1 MTLILASAS
10 ATRAKMLRDAGVTVE
25 IVPSGVDED
34 AIKRTYRA
42 EGRPASDLVIA
53 LAEAKAQAVNREGLV
68 LGSDQ
73 VLNFNGEVFDKPN
86 DMAAARAQMQ
96 SLRGQTHELLSAAV
110 LIENGE
116 TVWQSVGRATLTMRD
131 FTEDF
136 LDTYLAAEGE
146 AVLWTVGGYRIEG
159 IGAQLFER
167 VEGDYFTILG
177 LPLLDVLKAL
187 RGKGVITT

>member
-42 EGRPASDLVIA
+42 EGRPASDLAIA

-110 LIENGE
+110 LIRNGE

>member
-25 IVPSGVDED
+25 IVPSGVDEN

-42 EGRPASDLVIA
+42 EGRPASDLAIA

-110 LIENGE
+110 LIRNGE